1 MEEVVADIAAGK
13 NEWNTFEVGVQD
25 GSIFIRDEAGYI
37 DFSEK
42 EVDALVDALDQ
53 ARRKLR
59 EIERSPTQ
67 AD

>member
-1 MEEVVADIAAGK
+1 MEEVVSEIAAGK
-13 NEWNTFEVGVQD
+13 NDWNEYEVGVKD
-25 GSIFIRDEAGYI
+25 GAIFIRDESGYV

-42 EVDALVDALDQ
+42 EVDSLVDALDQ

-67 AD
+67 D